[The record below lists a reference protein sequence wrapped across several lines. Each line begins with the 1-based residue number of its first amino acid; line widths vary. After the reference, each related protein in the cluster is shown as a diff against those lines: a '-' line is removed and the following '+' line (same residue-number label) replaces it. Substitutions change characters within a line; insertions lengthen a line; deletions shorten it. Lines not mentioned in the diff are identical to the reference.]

1 MEISSSEFLNNGMMP
16 SKYTCD
22 GENISPP
29 LRVSEI
35 PNSAKSL
42 AIINDDPDAPAG
54 DWVHWVVWNI
64 DPDTMDIVE
73 NCVMEGAVEG
83 KNDFGDNAYG
93 GPCPPSG
100 THRYFFKVYAL
111 DTRIDLD
118 KAHGKKELEEAIKG
132 HVLEQAHLIGL
143 YALQ

>member
-35 PNSAKSL
+35 PTSAKSL

-83 KNDFGDNAYG
+83 KNDFGDNGYG

-111 DTRIDLD
+111 DSRIDLD
-118 KAHGKKELEEAIKG
+118 KSHGKKELEEAIKG
-132 HVLEQAHLIGL
+132 HVL
-143 YALQ
+143 

>member
-83 KNDFGDNAYG
+83 KNDFGDNGYG

-111 DTRIDLD
+111 DSRIDLD
-118 KAHGKKELEEAIKG
+118 KSHGKKELEEAIKG

>member
-35 PNSAKSL
+35 PTSAKSL

-83 KNDFGDNAYG
+83 KNDFGDNGYG

-111 DTRIDLD
+111 DSRIDLD
-118 KAHGKKELEEAIKG
+118 KSHGKKELEEAIKG